1 MKSAEEELYHQIWR
15 EKILREPDV
24 SADGES
30 RTRAAVSM
38 IGKGARFLD
47 IGCGEG
53 TLATH
58 VRGLFAEVHG
68 IDISEEAVQLAINN
82 GVRAL
87 RANLNVDPI
96 PFPENHFDVVTAL
109 DVIEHVF
116 DPIRLIREI
125 HRVLTP
131 GGYTV
136 ISTPNIRKIQRVLTL
151 VRGRFPRTSYDPV
164 GYDGGHLHYFTS
176 QDMRAL
182 LEQERF
188 KVTLI
193 DGICS
198 DRRTRKYR
206 LAVGILGKRFEKEF
220 LSNAIVVKANKIE
233 RRGTKA

>member
-1 MKSAEEELYHQIWR
+1 MKSVEEELYGEIWR
-15 EKILREPDV
+15 QKILREPDV
-24 SADGES
+24 AADGES
-30 RTRAAVSM
+30 RTNAAASR
-38 IGKGARFLD
+38 IGGGARFLD

-53 TLATH
+53 TLATR
-58 VRGLFAEVHG
+58 VRKLFTEIHG
-68 IDISEEAVQLAINN
+68 IDISEEAVQLAIRN

-87 RANLNVDPI
+87 RVNLNVDPI

-116 DPIRLIREI
+116 DPMRLVREI

-131 GGYTV
+131 RGYTV

-182 LEQERF
+182 LERQGFE
-188 KVTLI
+188 VTLI

-198 DRRTRKYR
+198 DRRTWKYR
-206 LAVGILGKRFEKEF
+206 LVVAFLGKNFEKEF
-220 LSNAIVVKANKIE
+220 LSNAILVKANK
-233 RRGTKA
+233 R

>member
-1 MKSAEEELYHQIWR
+1 MKSVEEELYGEIWR
-15 EKILREPDV
+15 QKILREPDV
-24 SADGES
+24 AADGES
-30 RTRAAVSM
+30 RTNAAASR
-38 IGKGARFLD
+38 IGGGARFLD

-53 TLATH
+53 TLATR
-58 VRGLFAEVHG
+58 VRNLFTEIHG
-68 IDISEEAVQLAINN
+68 IDISEEAVQLAIRN

-87 RANLNVDPI
+87 RVNLNVDPI

-116 DPIRLIREI
+116 DPMRLVREI

-131 GGYTV
+131 RGYTV

-176 QDMRAL
+176 QDMRTL
-182 LEQERF
+182 LERQGFE
-188 KVTLI
+188 VTLI

-198 DRRTRKYR
+198 DRRTWKYR
-206 LAVGILGKRFEKEF
+206 LVVACLGKNFEKEF
-220 LSNAIVVKANKIE
+220 LSNAILVKANK
-233 RRGTKA
+233 R